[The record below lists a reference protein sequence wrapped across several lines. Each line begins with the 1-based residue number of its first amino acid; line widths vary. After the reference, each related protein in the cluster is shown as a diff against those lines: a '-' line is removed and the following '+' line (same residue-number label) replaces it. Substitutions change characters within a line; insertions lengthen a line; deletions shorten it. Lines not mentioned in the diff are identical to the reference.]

1 MSARISRALL
11 LPLLITLT
19 SAWAQ
24 TKIGYVD
31 WEELIESAPQ
41 IGVARDRLDAE
52 FRPRNETIEDSE
64 KQLREMEERLIRDAA
79 VMSEEQ
85 RQILERSIRTLRRDV
100 QRDKEDLREEL
111 DYRLQEERQRV
122 EQEIYEI
129 VRRFAEDSDYDLI
142 IPGPALFASDAINLT
157 EQLLERLRSS
167 FESTA
172 APDPPPEQ

>member
-1 MSARISRALL
+1 MRARTSLAL
-11 LPLLITLT
+11 LPLLVTLAP
-19 SAWAQ
+19 AWAQ

-52 FRPRNETIEDSE
+52 FRPRNEAIEDNE
-64 KQLREMEERLIRDAA
+64 KELREMEEKLVRDAA
-79 VMSEEQ
+79 VMSEEV
-85 RQILERSIRTLRRDV
+85 RQTLERAIRALRRDV

-129 VRRFAEDSDYDLI
+129 VRRFAEDNGYDLI
-142 IPGPALFASDAINLT
+142 IPGPALYASDAVNLT
-157 EQLLERLRSS
+157 EQLLARLRSS
-167 FESTA
+167 FEATAA
-172 APDPPPEQ
+172 APDPPSEQ